1 MLFPGD
7 LDCGWICS
15 RRVLMM
21 EELLVCVLLL
31 CEGFNFEEEYQKTL
45 DKLFM
50 LNPENEVLLNLEFMS
65 NDIKGSCLYLKAHFN
80 YTEFNADKFGQ
91 FLMQKLAVL
100 YEQDKLRHF
109 AAKMYS
115 LWQNLPD
122 NISCEEPF
130 WTLCYADDPLS
141 WGDERQCREL
151 YEEMLNYYK

>member
-1 MLFPGD
+1 
-7 LDCGWICS
+7 
-15 RRVLMM
+15 MM

-65 NDIKGSCLYLKAHFN
+65 DDIKGSCLYLKAHFN

-130 WTLCYADDPLS
+130 WTLCYADDSLS

>member
-1 MLFPGD
+1 
-7 LDCGWICS
+7 
-15 RRVLMM
+15 M

>member
-1 MLFPGD
+1 
-7 LDCGWICS
+7 
-15 RRVLMM
+15 M

-31 CEGFNFEEEYQKTL
+31 CEGFNFEEEYQETL

-50 LNPENEVLLNLEFMS
+50 LNSENEVLLDLEFMS
-65 NDIKGSCLYLKAHFN
+65 DDIKGSCLYLKAHFN

>member
-1 MLFPGD
+1 
-7 LDCGWICS
+7 
-15 RRVLMM
+15 MM

-31 CEGFNFEEEYQKTL
+31 CEGFNFEEEYKDTL

-50 LNPENEVLLNLEFMS
+50 LNPEDEVLLDLEFMS
-65 NDIKGSCLYLKAHFN
+65 GDIKGSCLYLKAHFN
-80 YTEFNADKFGQ
+80 YTEFNADKFGR

-100 YEQDKLRHF
+100 YEQNKLRHF

-122 NISCEEPF
+122 NILCKEPF
-130 WTLCYADDPLS
+130 WTLCYADELLS

-151 YEEMLNYYK
+151 YEEMLNYYNCRP

>member
-1 MLFPGD
+1 
-7 LDCGWICS
+7 
-15 RRVLMM
+15 MM

-31 CEGFNFEEEYQKTL
+31 CEGFNFEEEYQDTL

-50 LNPENEVLLNLEFMS
+50 LNPEDEVLLDLEFMS
-65 NDIKGSCLYLKAHFN
+65 GDIKGSCLYLKAHFN
-80 YTEFNADKFGQ
+80 YTEFNADKFGR

-100 YEQDKLRHF
+100 YEQNKLRHF

-122 NISCEEPF
+122 NILCKEPF
-130 WTLCYADDPLS
+130 WTLCYADELLS

-151 YEEMLNYYK
+151 YEEMLNYYNCRP

>member
-1 MLFPGD
+1 
-7 LDCGWICS
+7 
-15 RRVLMM
+15 MM